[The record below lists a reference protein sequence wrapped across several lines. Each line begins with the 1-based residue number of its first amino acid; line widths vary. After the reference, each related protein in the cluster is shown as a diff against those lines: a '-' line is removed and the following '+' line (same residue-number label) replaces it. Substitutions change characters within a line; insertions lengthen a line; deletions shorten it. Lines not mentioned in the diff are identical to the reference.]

1 MAEVILVINAGSS
14 SIKFSIFSVGKLN
27 LINHG
32 EIENVLEKPVFS
44 IYDTNHALIL
54 KKTFTRA
61 GYLQAFQ
68 FLFKWFEEQSNQ
80 LVLKAVGHRV
90 VHGGREFIE
99 PTRVNDG
106 VMKKLTAL
114 IPLAPLHQPHNL
126 EAIKIINKNNPD
138 LLQVACFDT
147 AFHRTQD
154 LLATLFAIPKEMT
167 DEGIIRYGFHGLSYE
182 YIASVLPNYINENA
196 NGKIIG
202 AHLGQGASLC
212 AMRHCKSVA
221 TSMAFTA
228 LEGLM
233 MGTRCGSID
242 PGVILYLL
250 QQKKFTASKIEKLL
264 YNECGLLGVS
274 GISSDVRELISSDEL
289 SAKIAIDLFCYRAA
303 QELGSLCSSIQGCD
317 VIIFTAGIG
326 ENSPIIRKK
335 ICQQLEWLGIQLN
348 DEANEQGST
357 IISKSSSSVSVM
369 VIPTNEELMIAKH
382 THAFI

>member
-1 MAEVILVINAGSS
+1 MMEVILVINAGSS
-14 SIKFSIFSVGKLN
+14 SIKFSIFSVEKLN

-32 EIENVLEKPVFS
+32 EVENVSEKPVFS
-44 IYDTNHALIL
+44 IYDSNHVLIL
-54 KKTFTRA
+54 KKPLSKS
-61 GYLQAFQ
+61 GYLQALQ
-68 FLFKWFEEQSNQ
+68 CLLKWFEEQPTQ
-80 LVLKAVGHRV
+80 LILKAVGHRI
-90 VHGGREFIE
+90 VHGGREFTE
-99 PTRVNDG
+99 PTRINTE

-126 EAIKIINKNNPD
+126 EAIKIINKNNSN

-167 DEGIIRYGFHGLSYE
+167 DAGIIHYGFHGLSYE

-196 NGKIIG
+196 NGKIIV

-212 AMRHCKSVA
+212 AMRQRKSVA
-221 TSMAFTA
+221 TTMAFTA
-228 LEGLM
+228 LEGLV
-233 MGTRCGSID
+233 MGTRCGRID
-242 PGVILYLL
+242 PGVVLYLL
-250 QQKKFTASKIEKLL
+250 QQKKFTANKIEKLL
-264 YNECGLLGVS
+264 YEECGLLGVS
-274 GISSDVRELISSDEL
+274 GISGDVRELISSKEL

-303 QELGSLCSSIQGCD
+303 QEFGSLCSSIQGCD

-326 ENSPIIRKK
+326 ENSSIIRKK
-335 ICQQLEWLGIQLN
+335 ICQQLEWLGVQLN

-357 IISKSSSSVSVM
+357 IISKNSSSVTVM

-382 THAFI
+382 THTFI